1 MTNHAGKPCLFS
13 SFNLYTALILLC
25 LLWLNALSA
34 QAESQKT
41 YHRIVSLAP
50 SITEM
55 IYSAGAGDQLVG
67 VINYSNYPKAALKLP
82 IIGDYNQ
89 LNYEAI
95 MALKPD
101 LIIAWQGGNQTTQLN
116 KLQQLGLETWEIGI
130 NNIEDIPQ
138 KITELAKKL
147 ALNNRDPLNA
157 FQYAASLQTELEN
170 IKRNYA
176 EVATRRVFYQLWHR
190 PMITINNKQF
200 IGQAISLCGASNI
213 FADLPLL
220 SSEVNLE
227 TVLQRNPEVILVANS
242 DNTQSAQ
249 LEEWKKWQ
257 HISAVQHQRVHA
269 VDADIYQRPT
279 ARFIM
284 GLSKLCETIY
294 E

>member
-1 MTNHAGKPCLFS
+1 M
-13 SFNLYTALILLC
+13 
-25 LLWLNALSA
+25 LWLNALSA